1 MAAICALPKASML
14 LYPTLEFDTLAG
26 TVVC

>member
-1 MAAICALPKASML
+1 MATIRALPKTSML

-26 TVVC
+26 IVVC